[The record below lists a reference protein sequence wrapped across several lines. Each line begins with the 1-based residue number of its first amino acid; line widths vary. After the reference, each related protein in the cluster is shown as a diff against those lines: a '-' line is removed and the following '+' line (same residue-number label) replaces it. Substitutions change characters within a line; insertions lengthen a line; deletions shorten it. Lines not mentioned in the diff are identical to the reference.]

1 MSDLGIGVVYLCKT
15 CCCIRDAEV
24 TPDGSHFRSHAKR
37 DPREQLVDDE
47 FMARNYHQ
55 DASGHFHSEPT
66 PTSSMLLPPRQLS
79 DTSNKSKLGEGE
91 KSSEQVMPE
100 VKAPPMMHAAST
112 STEAATLTSKEE
124 NDEETPLPL
133 PNLPGGG

>member
-1 MSDLGIGVVYLCKT
+1 MSDLAIGLAYLCKT

-24 TPDGSHFRSHAKR
+24 TPDGSRFRSHPKR

-79 DTSNKSKLGEGE
+79 DTSDKSKLGEGE
-91 KSSEQVMPE
+91 KGSVQMTPE
-100 VKAPPMMHAAST
+100 VEAPAMVHAAST
-112 STEAATLTSKEE
+112 STEATLALKEE
-124 NDEETPLPL
+124 DDKKTPAPL
-133 PNLPGGG
+133 SNLPAGG